1 MRAPQISSVRT
12 KKHLALTRNRYSGA
26 DLSTA
31 ITPECGPDDVLI
43 APRFVGLC
51 GTDVQVYRRGQEAVA
66 NILGHEGV
74 GIVVEVGRAVT
85 SWKQGDAVVFNPV
98 NPVDPDEVLGLSY
111 DGLFQERVLIQNAE
125 SVSWLIHRISHR
137 MLKPIGT
144 LIVPVATAIY
154 SARLASTVAGSLGM
168 RRAVVVGDG
177 PIALINSIVLRL
189 SGYRSVQMIHGSSS
203 RYRWAVGNGYFEP
216 SNVIPRTGLVAESV
230 KRNFGGMESEA
241 VIVCVPAEATEQ
253 SANDA
258 LGYLKPGGLINFVS
272 SSFPPV
278 ISLSGGDVNLSE
290 LQRRN
295 SSGLPSAGAFEE
307 FVSSAGKLVNISG
320 QRGVSSSD
328 LHAGIELLTGNSQ
341 LFKSLITD
349 VVAMDKAVSAI
360 GNSIDW
366 ALGRGDGVRSMKTVI
381 ELNKDVF

>member
-1 MRAPQISSVRT
+1 M
-12 KKHLALTRNRYSGA
+12 
-26 DLSTA
+26 STA

-51 GTDVQVYRRGQEAVA
+51 GTDVQVYLRGQEAVA

-85 SWKQGDAVVFNPV
+85 SWKHGDAVVFNPV

-189 SGYRSVQMIHGSSS
+189 SVYRSVQMIHGSSS